1 MTANGLLILSYKQMT
16 TNQVKVLNF
25 SGAYI
30 DAKYVENV
38 ENYPIDNRTIVV
50 NPEETDAYLKEEKRS
65 IIPSFS
71 STILKD
77 TTIKQAKSLLLLEV
91 VQTRNIGN
99 IVFEEGWDLLGNFPD
114 SDFPTNVQ
122 LWKSPQ
128 DEAGII
134 EVDPYFMARQS
145 STSKDKEK
153 FSVKVNLW
161 YAPSL
166 TDCAIHNQHTF
177 IEIHTQVFGQGRMQ
191 KFKDESV
198 DSLYEDL
205 VMTEGYTQIVPFCKV
220 DADQKYT
227 YPWHQYY
234 SDTDCI
240 WMAIE
245 YHPLQKK
252 S

>member
-1 MTANGLLILSYKQMT
+1 MG

-25 SGAYI
+25 SGSYI

-38 ENYPIDNRTIVV
+38 DNYRINSRTIVV
-50 NPEETDAYLKEEKRS
+50 NPEESDAYVNETNRS

-71 STILKD
+71 STILND
-77 TTIKQAKSLLLLEV
+77 TIIKEAKSLLLLEV
-91 VQTRNIGN
+91 VETKNIGK
-99 IVFEEGWDLLGNFPD
+99 IVFDPGWDLLGNFPD
-114 SDFPTNVQ
+114 SDFPKDVP

-128 DEAGII
+128 DEAGILD
-134 EVDPYFMARQS
+134 VDPYFMARQS
-145 STSKDKEK
+145 SKPHHQEK

-166 TDCAIHNQHTF
+166 TDCAIHNQHDF
-177 IEIHTQVFGQGRMQ
+177 LEIHTQIFGRGSMQ
-191 KFKDESV
+191 KFKVDNF

-205 VMTEGYTQIVPFCKV
+205 WMIEGYTQIVPFCEVHKH
-220 DADQKYT
+220 QKYT

-234 SDTDCI
+234 AETDCI

-245 YHPLQKK
+245 YHPVKN
-252 S
+252 SH